1 MASQDWMT
9 KDFYAVLGVAKDAD
23 SAAIKKA
30 YRNLAKKY
38 HPDRNPDD
46 AAAAEKFKE
55 IGEAYAV
62 LSDSKEREQYD
73 AIRSMAGGGAR
84 FTPGADG
91 GGAGFEDIFSSMFG
105 GGGGNVRFSTSGGAE
120 PDIDELLRQF
130 GAAGG
135 GRFGGTSS
143 FGGTSGFGGR
153 RSRNTFGFGG
163 FGSQPEPVKGPDVIT
178 SATLSLRDAVAGTT
192 VELTADGRTMTV
204 RIPAGV
210 HNGQK
215 IRLRGKGRPGQA
227 GGENGDMVVTITVAK
242 HPVYS
247 IDGANLR
254 MDLPVTL
261 KEAALGAT
269 VEVPLLDGSTTRI
282 KIKPGTSS
290 GTVLRVRGKGIATSK
305 KTGDL
310 LVTVQV
316 AVPRR
321 LSEDAKAALEAFDVA
336 MEADPRADLAREAS
350 Q

>member
-62 LSDSKEREQYD
+62 LSDAKERQQYD

-84 FTPGADG
+84 FTSGTGGGA
-91 GGAGFEDIFSSMFG
+91 GAGFEDIFSSMFG
-105 GGGGNVRFSTSGGAE
+105 GGGGNVRFTTSGGAD
-120 PDIDELLRQF
+120 PVIDELLRPF

-135 GRFGGTSS
+135 AG
-143 FGGTSGFGGR
+143 GFGGR
-153 RSRNTFGFGG
+153 RSRGPFGFGG
-163 FGSQPEPVKGPDVIT
+163 FGSQPEPVRGPDVVT

-215 IRLRGKGRPGQA
+215 IRLRGKGRPGRD
-227 GGENGDMVVTITVAK
+227 GGENGDMVITITVAK

-247 IDGANLR
+247 IDGVNLR

-261 KEAALGAT
+261 REAALGAT
-269 VEVPLLDGSTTRI
+269 VEVPLLDGTTTRI
-282 KIKPGTSS
+282 KVKAGTSS
-290 GTVLRVRGKGIATSK
+290 GTVMRVRGKGVVTSK

-316 AVPRR
+316 AVPRK
-321 LSEDAKAALEAFDVA
+321 LSRAAKEALEAFDAA
-336 MEADPRADLAREAS
+336 MESDPRASLAREAS

>member
-30 YRNLAKKY
+30 YRTLAKKY

-62 LSDSKEREQYD
+62 LSDAKERQQYD

-84 FTPGADG
+84 FTSGTGGGA
-91 GGAGFEDIFSSMFG
+91 GAGFEDIFSSMFG
-105 GGGGNVRFSTSGGAE
+105 GGGGNVRFTTSGGAD

-135 GRFGGTSS
+135 AG
-143 FGGTSGFGGR
+143 GFGGR
-153 RSRNTFGFGG
+153 RSRGPFGFGG
-163 FGSQPEPVKGPDVIT
+163 FGSQPEPVKGPDVVT

-215 IRLRGKGRPGQA
+215 IRLRGKGRPGRD
-227 GGENGDMVVTITVAK
+227 GGENGDMVITITVAK

-247 IDGANLR
+247 IDGVNLR

-261 KEAALGAT
+261 REAALGAT
-269 VEVPLLDGSTTRI
+269 VEVPLLDGTTTRI
-282 KIKPGTSS
+282 KVKAGTSS
-290 GTVLRVRGKGIATSK
+290 GTVMRVRGKGVVTSK

-321 LSEDAKAALEAFDVA
+321 LSSQARTALEAFDAA
-336 MEADPRADLAREAS
+336 MESDPRETLRQEAAT
-350 Q
+350 